1 MDSDRIL
8 MLLLIIVAVIA
19 AIVDIPF
26 TGLALLVL
34 GLVSG
39 FLNPAEEIMERT
51 AYLVAAVLAPAAANN
66 LDLIPAVG
74 SYLNAI
80 IDGIAIG
87 AAGMWIS
94 SFTRGL
100 VARVSSSS

>member
-1 MDSDRIL
+1 
-8 MLLLIIVAVIA
+8 MLLLLVVAVIA
-19 AIVDIPF
+19 AIVEIPY
-26 TGLALLVL
+26 TGLALLAL

-39 FLNPAEEIMERT
+39 YLNPAEEIMERT
-51 AYLVAAVLAPAAANN
+51 AYLIAAVAAPVAADN
-66 LDLIPAVG
+66 LDLIPAIG

-94 SFTRGL
+94 SFSRGL
-100 VARVSSSS
+100 VSRISSSS

>member
-8 MLLLIIVAVIA
+8 MLLLLVVAVIA
-19 AIVDIPF
+19 AIVEIPY
-26 TGLALLVL
+26 TGLALLAL

-39 FLNPAEEIMERT
+39 YLNPAEEIMERT
-51 AYLVAAVLAPAAANN
+51 AYLIAAVAAPVAADN
-66 LDLIPAVG
+66 LDLIPAIG

-94 SFTRGL
+94 SFSRGL
-100 VARVSSSS
+100 VSRISSSS

>member
-1 MDSDRIL
+1 MDSDRFL
-8 MLLLIIVAVIA
+8 MLLLLVVAVIA
-19 AIVDIPF
+19 AIVEIPY
-26 TGLALLVL
+26 TGLALLAL

-39 FLNPAEEIMERT
+39 YLNPAEEIMERT
-51 AYLVAAVLAPAAANN
+51 AYLIAAVAAPVAADN
-66 LDLIPAVG
+66 LDLIPAIG

-94 SFTRGL
+94 SFSRGL
-100 VARVSSSS
+100 VSRISSSS

>member
-8 MLLLIIVAVIA
+8 ILLVLIVAVIA
-19 AIVDIPF
+19 AIVEVPY
-26 TGLALLVL
+26 TGLALLAL

-39 FLNPAEEIMERT
+39 FLNPVNDIMERT
-51 AYLVAAVLAPAAANN
+51 AYLLVAVAAPAAANN

-80 IDGIAIG
+80 IDGIAIA

-94 SFTRGL
+94 SFSRGL
-100 VARVSSSS
+100 VSRISSSS

>member
-8 MLLLIIVAVIA
+8 MLLFLVVAVFA
-19 AIVDIPF
+19 AIGDIPYS
-26 TGLALLVL
+26 GLALLAL

-39 FLNPAEEIMERT
+39 YLNPAEEIMERT
-51 AYLVAAVLAPAAANN
+51 AYLIAAVAAPVAADN
-66 LDLIPAVG
+66 LDLIPAIG

-94 SFTRGL
+94 SFSRGL
-100 VARVSSSS
+100 VSRISSSS